1 MALKMKSSTPIRVR
15 EVWAENLVDE
25 FSLIK
30 EAISRFSFVSL
41 DTEFP
46 GTLFLSNLDKSLLSQ
61 APPSHNYSLMKYN
74 VDLLKIIQLG
84 MTLSDSQGNLPSLG
98 TEFHYVWQFNFR
110 DFNIEHDPYNDESIG
125 LLERQGIDL
134 KKNREKGI
142 DSSDFAWMVLT
153 SGLVFNN
160 CSITWITFHG
170 AYDFGFLIKILTRR
184 ELPCDMASFLGM
196 VSFFFGVRVYD
207 TKFMM
212 GSISGLRGGLER
224 VAKLLG
230 VERTT
235 GSRHQAG
242 SDSLLTQQT
251 FVRFK
256 DSCANL
262 DLENLNGC
270 EGMIFGLC
278 EGWLGF
284 DRTPEVY
291 IETST
296 RLIKPQ
302 FKEVFSV

>member
-1 MALKMKSSTPIRVR
+1 MALKMKSSTPVQVR
-15 EVWAENLVDE
+15 EVWAENLVAE

-61 APPSHNYSLMKYN
+61 APPSHNYRLMKYN

-84 MTLSDSQGNLPSLG
+84 MTL
-98 TEFHYVWQFNFR
+98 

-142 DSSDFAWMVLT
+142 DSSDFAWMVFT

-170 AYDFGFLIKILTRR
+170 AYDVGFLIKILTRR

-212 GSISGLRGGLER
+212 GSIGGLRGGLER
-224 VAKLLG
+224 VATLLG

-235 GSRHQAG
+235 GKRHRAG
-242 SDSLLTQQT
+242 SDS
-251 FVRFK
+251 
-256 DSCANL
+256 
-262 DLENLNGC
+262 
-270 EGMIFGLC
+270 
-278 EGWLGF
+278 WLGF

-291 IETST
+291 NIETST
-296 RLIKPQ
+296 QLKPQ
-302 FKEVFSV
+302 FNEVFSV

>member
-1 MALKMKSSTPIRVR
+1 
-15 EVWAENLVDE
+15 
-25 FSLIK
+25 
-30 EAISRFSFVSL
+30 
-41 DTEFP
+41 
-46 GTLFLSNLDKSLLSQ
+46 
-61 APPSHNYSLMKYN
+61 MKYN

-84 MTLSDSQGNLPSLG
+84 MTLSDSQGK
-98 TEFHYVWQFNFR
+98 FHYVWQFNFR
-110 DFNIEHDPYNDESIG
+110 DFNIEHDPC
-125 LLERQGIDL
+125 IDL

-142 DSSDFAWMVLT
+142 DSSDFAWMVFT

-170 AYDFGFLIKILTRR
+170 AYDVGFLIKILTRR

-212 GSISGLRGGLER
+212 GSIGGLRGGLER
-224 VAKLLG
+224 VATLLG

-235 GSRHQAG
+235 GKRHRAG
-242 SDSLLTQQT
+242 SDSLLTHQT

-291 IETST
+291 NIETST
-296 RLIKPQ
+296 QLKPQ
-302 FKEVFSV
+302 FNEVFSV

>member
-1 MALKMKSSTPIRVR
+1 MALKMKSSTPIQVR
-15 EVWAENLVDE
+15 EVWAENLVAE

-30 EAISRFSFVSL
+30 EAISRFSFISL

-61 APPSHNYSLMKYN
+61 APPSHNYRLMKYN

-84 MTLSDSQGNLPSLG
+84 MTLSDSQGNLPSFG
-98 TEFHYVWQFNFR
+98 TEFHYFWQFNFR

-142 DSSDFAWMVLT
+142 DSSDFAWM
-153 SGLVFNN
+153 
-160 CSITWITFHG
+160 
-170 AYDFGFLIKILTRR
+170 ILTRR

-212 GSISGLRGGLER
+212 GSIGGLRGGLER

-256 DSCANL
+256 DSYANL

-291 IETST
+291 NIETST
-296 RLIKPQ
+296 RSKPRSRKCFQ
-302 FKEVFSV
+302 CNLFPLKFGCKTF

>member
-1 MALKMKSSTPIRVR
+1 MNPLFNEREAGANPRYKAKAMALTMKSITPIHVR
-15 EVWAENLVDE
+15 EVWAENLVAE

-30 EAISRFSFVSL
+30 EAISSFSFVSL

-61 APPSHNYSLMKYN
+61 APPSHNYRLMKCN
-74 VDLLKIIQLG
+74 VDILKIIQLG
-84 MTLSDSQGNLPSLG
+84 MTLSDSQGNLPSFG

-110 DFNIEHDPYNDESIG
+110 DFNIQHDPYNDESIG

-134 KKNREKGI
+134 KKNREKGL
-142 DSSDFAWMVLT
+142 DSSDFAW
-153 SGLVFNN
+153 
-160 CSITWITFHG
+160 I
-170 AYDFGFLIKILTRR
+170 
-184 ELPCDMASFLGM
+184 
-196 VSFFFGVRVYD
+196 
-207 TKFMM
+207 
-212 GSISGLRGGLER
+212 GLRGGLER

-235 GSRHQAG
+235 GRRHQAG

-284 DRTPEVY
+284 DRRPEVY
-291 IETST
+291 NFETST
-296 RLIKPQ
+296 RLKPQ